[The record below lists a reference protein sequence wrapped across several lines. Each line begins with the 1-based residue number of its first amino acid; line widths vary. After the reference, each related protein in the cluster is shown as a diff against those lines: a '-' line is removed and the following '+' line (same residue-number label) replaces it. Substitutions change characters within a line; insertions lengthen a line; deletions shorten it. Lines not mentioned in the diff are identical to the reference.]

1 MVRRFLNTT
10 ISSAALAAG
19 CLVLG
24 GCADNA
30 EPQPRSSGADVLLR
44 TETETIIATV
54 PARATLE
61 SLLSGHQLPTE
72 LVQAAVDAARGV
84 FNPRQLRA
92 ERPYRLVRTI
102 DGWLREFEYQID
114 TDRFL
119 RIAASGGERPAALHA
134 AVLAYEKQIDTIAIR
149 GQITANR
156 PSLIAAVDATGEN
169 IQLAMTLAE
178 IFGGEIDFNN
188 DLQRGDVFEVLFEKA
203 TRDGVFAGYGPV
215 LAASFNVDGRN
226 YRAFR
231 WADPES
237 RHAGYYDADGRSL
250 RRQLLSSPLRFE
262 PRISSGFSRRR
273 LHPVHGDYRAHL
285 GVDYAAPRG
294 SAVVAVADG
303 VIVSAGW
310 SGGGGNTV
318 HIRHGSGLE
327 TFYLHLSS
335 FAKGIRG
342 GARVEQNQ
350 IIGRVGATGTATGPH
365 LDYRLRRHGIF
376 VNPITAHR
384 QQPPGEPIPV
394 RYLAAFRQ
402 SRDAALGRL
411 TDTLLA
417 AASPSKPDAVRASQ
431 PQ

>member
-1 MVRRFLNTT
+1 MTT
-10 ISSAALAAG
+10 LSCAALAAG
-19 CLVLG
+19 CVVLS
-24 GCADNA
+24 GCGADTA
-30 EPQPRSSGADVLLR
+30 EPPRSSGSDVFLR
-44 TETETIIATV
+44 TETETILATV

-61 SLLSGHQLPTE
+61 SILSGHQLPTE

-102 DGWLREFEYQID
+102 DGLLREFEYQID
-114 TDRFL
+114 MDRFL
-119 RIAASGGERPAALHA
+119 RIVASDRERPAALQA
-134 AVLAYEKQIDTIAIR
+134 AVLPYEKHIDTIAIR
-149 GQITANR
+149 GEISADHS
-156 PSLIAAVDATGEN
+156 SLVAAVDAAGEN

-188 DLQRGDVFEVLFEKA
+188 DLQRGDVFEVLFEKT

-215 LAASFNVDGRN
+215 LAASFNANGGS

-231 WADPES
+231 WVDPDT

-262 PRISSGFSRRR
+262 PRISSRFSRRR

-285 GVDYAAPRG
+285 GVDYAAPHG
-294 SAVVAVADG
+294 SAVVAVANG
-303 VIVSAGW
+303 VVVSAGW

-318 HIRHGSGLE
+318 HIRHGGGLE

-335 FAKGIRG
+335 FGKGIRA
-342 GARVEQNQ
+342 GARVDQNQ
-350 IIGRVGATGTATGPH
+350 VIGRVGATGTATGPH
-365 LDYRLRRHGIF
+365 LDYRLRRNGVF

-384 QQPPGEPIPV
+384 QQPPGEPISALH
-394 RYLAAFRQ
+394 LAAFRQ
-402 SRDAALGRL
+402 SRDAAIGRL
-411 TDTLLA
+411 NDTLLA
-417 AASPSKPDAVRASQ
+417 AASPRKPDAVRAAQSQ
-431 PQ
+431 